1 MIKAEVNERED
12 KIIEKKTM
20 KSKTES
26 VKRSMKWINVQ
37 TGLINTNRE
46 HSVYQYQK

>member
-12 KIIEKKTM
+12 QIIGGKTM

-26 VKRSMKWINVQ
+26 VKRSIK
-37 TGLINTNRE
+37 
-46 HSVYQYQK
+46 